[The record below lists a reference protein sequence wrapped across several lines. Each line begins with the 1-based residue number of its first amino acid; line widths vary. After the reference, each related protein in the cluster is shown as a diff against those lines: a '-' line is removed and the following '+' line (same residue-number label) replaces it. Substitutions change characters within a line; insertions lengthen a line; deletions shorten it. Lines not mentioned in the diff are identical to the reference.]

1 MYIYFNNINESV
13 CKSTCNFKEDVK
25 IDTFAYFQMP
35 QRIHYGRG
43 SFEKLGEEIKNKGYK
58 ALIISD
64 EIMKKIGNVD
74 ACINN
79 LKEQNI
85 ASEVYLGVTSEPTD
99 KFVEES
105 LALFLETKCD
115 VLVSIGGGSCIDTA
129 KAVSVLATNG
139 GYIGDYMGEKKI
151 AHHAPIPHIAVPT
164 TSGSGSEVTDVT
176 VIDNTSTEVKMMIK
190 QPAFLA
196 CTVIADPKLTLSCPK
211 TVTAATGIDALTHAI
226 EAYLSR
232 LAHPMTDTLALSAMK
247 LITQNLSKAYENG
260 DDLDARENMTTGSLQ
275 AGIAFSNASVCLV
288 HGMSRPLG
296 VNFDIPHGVS
306 NAMLLPVIMDA
317 SKDYCIDRLADL
329 GEIFSHEA
337 IQMSREDA
345 ANFAVKSVKNL
356 CKKLEIPNLKTW
368 GIDKERFDKLIP
380 KMAKD
385 ALDSGSPANN
395 PWIPTKAEIEN
406 LYRFCYD
413 Y

>member
-1 MYIYFNNINESV
+1 M
-13 CKSTCNFKEDVK
+13 
-25 IDTFAYFQMP
+25 
-35 QRIHYGRG
+35 
-43 SFEKLGEEIKNKGYK
+43 LGEEVKIKGQK

-64 EIMKKIGNVD
+64 EIMNNIGNVD

-79 LKEQNI
+79 LNESNI
-85 ASEVYLGVTSEPTD
+85 ASEVYLGVISEPTD

-105 LALFLETKCD
+105 LALFLDTKCD

-139 GYIGDYMGEKKI
+139 GYIGDYMGGKKI
-151 AHHAPIPHIAVPT
+151 AHHAPIPHITVPT
-164 TSGSGSEVTDVT
+164 TSGSGSEVTDAT
-176 VIDNTSTEVKMMIK
+176 VIDNTTTQVKMMIK
-190 QPAFLA
+190 QPAFLP
-196 CTVIADPKLTLSCPK
+196 CTAIADPILTVSCPK
-211 TVTAATGIDALTHAI
+211 TITAATGIDALTHAI

-247 LITQNLSKAYENG
+247 LITQNLNKAYENG

-296 VNFDIPHGVS
+296 VNFDIPHGFS
-306 NAMLLPVIMDA
+306 NAMLLPVIMEA
-317 SKDYCIDRLADL
+317 SKDYCVDRLADL

-337 IQMSREDA
+337 THMSREDA
-345 ANFAVKSVKNL
+345 ANFAVKSVKIL
-356 CKKLEIPNLKTW
+356 CEKLEIPNLKSW
-368 GIDKERFDKLIP
+368 GIDKEQFDKLIP

-406 LYRFCYD
+406 LYRVCYD